1 MWVQLFTHWCGLNWK
16 FVLFA
21 GQSTQRCSPSF
32 HESGPILYEG
42 GPAQRMVLK
51 AISNI
56 VLAAS
61 WLQEIETQVYDGGL
75 TGILSGRCKNCTQ
88 R

>member
-1 MWVQLFTHWCGLNWK
+1 M
-16 FVLFA
+16 LFA
-21 GQSTQRCSPSF
+21 GQLTQRCGPSF

-56 VLAAS
+56 GLVAS
-61 WLQEIETQVYDGGL
+61 WLQEIETQVYEGDL
-75 TGILSGRCKNCTQ
+75 TGILSRQCKNCTQ
-88 R
+88 RWNPSASTVYLH